1 MKLASLFVSSLTILA
16 PLGSVA
22 CGSSVEDGK
31 TTSTAQGNS
40 NPCGIHTSFAG
51 DELCIPAPAENVGM
65 QMHVGPPSYDNPDS
79 EWIMQPGEEKTQC
92 YHMYSPNTEDIF
104 YFKQQ
109 YRMRTG
115 SHHMIIMTSSDT
127 TSPEGWGPCKAALTS
142 AIGGTQRI
150 VEDYPP
156 GGKVAPEDE
165 GLAKQVAAHTPFD
178 VQLHFY
184 NSSTKP
190 TLREV
195 WVNLLYVDKASVKT
209 NLGMLGGFA
218 PVQVPPHT
226 SATAGGVCNSADAF
240 PANDIRV
247 VSLFGHAHTHNK
259 RFAVYHQFADGTPDE
274 LVYDSYEG
282 AEAPQYVYS
291 TAVENPAMDPEG
303 KQTGATSG
311 DLVLH
316 AGEALKFQCD
326 IVNDLNITLTGQN
339 EVFTAEMCNL
349 FGSVAGLGFPCFK
362 LN

>member
-1 MKLASLFVSSLTILA
+1 MKLAPALVSTLTVFTA
-16 PLGSVA
+16 FASVA
-22 CGSSVEDGK
+22 CSSPAETGK
-31 TTSTAQGNS
+31 TGSGSQGQE
-40 NPCGIHTSFAG
+40 NPCGLHTSFAG
-51 DELCIPAPAENVGM
+51 DELCIPAPAEDVGM
-65 QMHVGPPSYDNPDS
+65 QIHVGPESYDNPDS
-79 EWIMQPGEEKTQC
+79 AWIMQPGEEKTEC
-92 YHMYSPNTEDIF
+92 YHTYSPNTDDRY

-127 TSPEGWGPCKAALTS
+127 TSPEGWGPCKAQLTS

-156 GGKVAPEDE
+156 GGKVAPEDV
-165 GLAKQVAAHTPFD
+165 GLGKEVAPHTPFD
-178 VQLHFY
+178 IQLHFY
-184 NSSTKP
+184 NTSSKP

-195 WVNLLYVDKASVKT
+195 WVNLLYVPKESVTT

-218 PVQVPPHT
+218 PVNVPPHS
-226 SATAGGVCNSADAF
+226 SATTGGTCDASQAF
-240 PANDIRV
+240 PPNDIRV

-259 RFAVYHQFADGTPDE
+259 RFAVYHQYSDGRPDE
-274 LVYDSYEG
+274 LVYDSYDG
-282 AEAPQYVYS
+282 AEAPQYIFSSV
-291 TAVENPAMDPEG
+291 VDNPVADPVG
-303 KQTGATSG
+303 KHSGAISG

-316 AGEALKFQCD
+316 QGESLKFQCD